1 MEKRTVKLT
10 KFEKIEDQLNQLS
23 KEYGDAVLNDDKE
36 ALKEISDKYKKLRIL
51 MLSNEDYFINY
62 NPKDLKVQI
71 QDEENLEREYQLE
84 EQLRLKKQQK
94 REYKA
99 NKAYIGTID

>member
-71 QDEENLEREYQLE
+71 QDEENINITSRIIIMYL
-84 EQLRLKKQQK
+84 
-94 REYKA
+94 
-99 NKAYIGTID
+99 YIL